1 MFQSLISPLLTVS
14 VVLAVTIVGCGN
26 VPRNTSAGLEGEI
39 RLPEQPYEDHI
50 QLGDPHPEYN
60 SKPAVSGWHSGF
72 TVEWGFHD
80 YEIPDEVLVHN
91 LEHGGVGIHY
101 DCPDGCSSVIQ
112 SLRMVSER
120 YDKVVVS
127 PYPGLDSVI
136 VLTAWTYIDKLNQFD
151 EVRITK
157 FIETHMSS
165 PVAPE
170 YLVDVKNP

>member
-1 MFQSLISPLLTVS
+1 MFKSLELPLLTVS
-14 VVLAVTIVGCGN
+14 VVLAVTLVGCGN
-26 VPRNTSAGLEGEI
+26 VLRNTDAELEGKI

-50 QLGDPHPEYN
+50 QLNDSHPDYN

-101 DCPDGCSSVIQ
+101 DCPVGCNSVVQ
-112 SLRMVSER
+112 SLRMVAER

-127 PYPGLDSVI
+127 PYPRLDSMI
-136 VLTAWTYIDKLNQFD
+136 VLTAWTYVDKLNQFD
-151 EVRITK
+151 EVRITN
-157 FIETHMSS
+157 FIAAHMSS

-170 YLVDVKNP
+170 YLVDVQNP